1 MKYFVV
7 NGALNLIIQN
17 GKREDQMVFSTGE
30 LKYGKELIKDF
41 Y

>member
-17 GKREDQMVFSTGE
+17 RKREDQLVFSMGE
-30 LKYGKELIKDF
+30 LNN
-41 Y
+41 